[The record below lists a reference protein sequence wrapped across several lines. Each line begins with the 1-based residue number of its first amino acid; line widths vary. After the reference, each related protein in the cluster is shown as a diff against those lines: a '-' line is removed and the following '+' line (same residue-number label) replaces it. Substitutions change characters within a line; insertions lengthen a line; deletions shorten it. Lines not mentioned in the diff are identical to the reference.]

1 MTEKMAKMGHKKVK
15 VAGDKPEHRVQ
26 VAVTADTNRLVPLA
40 EGRFVYYHDPLDNSC
55 KHLDTRTNDFA
66 EALRPA
72 CALGL
77 GPRIR
82 RELEEFHARWPEHG
96 WDKTLIALALAEVVE

>member
-1 MTEKMAKMGHKKVK
+1 MAEAKMGHTKVK
-15 VAGDKPEHRVQ
+15 VSGDKPEHRVQ
-26 VAVTADTNRLVPLA
+26 IAVTADTNRLVPLA
-40 EGRFVYYHDPLDNSC
+40 EGHFVWYFDPITNKCL
-55 KHLDTRTNDFA
+55 HLNTRKNDFA

-96 WDKTLIALALAEVVE
+96 WDRTLIALALAEVVE

>member
-1 MTEKMAKMGHKKVK
+1 MAEGKAKTAVKVK
-15 VAGDKPEHRVQ
+15 ASGDSREHRVQ

-40 EGRFVYYHDPLDNSC
+40 NGNYVFYFDPLTSKC
-55 KHLDTRTNDFA
+55 LHLSTHTTAFA

-72 CALGL
+72 CELGL

-82 RELEEFHARWPEHG
+82 RELEGFDARWPDNN
-96 WDKTLIALALAEVVE
+96 WDQVLADLVDDRVIE